1 MKKDIVKIKS
11 DITIVDEISAIEG
24 MVSYYF
30 TDGEYTP
37 YYADMAK
44 VTVVAE
50 HFLDGI
56 DFEPEDY
63 VYQLVMEND
72 DIYAC
77 VKKFLEIPSTQ
88 DKEDVDCYDRMEKIM
103 KQVEDIVDFRKQK
116 LIHGSDTIK
125 AIGDLCDSVTA
136 VLNNIAEMNSP
147 ENIQMAKDFMEEIK
161 QNGVTEETLSNAVR
175 KAADKFKMPNNEIIE
190 GQQQRIAE
198 QQQQLQEQQAKIEE
212 MKKRVKEMDTKVQS
226 FETWKREYMARNVK
240 AVRGSGKI
248 VAGSKKKATS
258 KTSKDE

>member
-1 MKKDIVKIKS
+1 MKKDNVRLKNN
-11 DITIVDEISAIEG
+11 ITIVDEISAIEG

-37 YYADMAK
+37 YYEDMAQ

-50 HFLDGI
+50 NFLDGVE
-56 DFEPEDY
+56 FEPEDY

-88 DKEDVDCYDRMEKIM
+88 DKEDVDCYVRMERIM
-103 KQVEDIVDFRKQK
+103 KQVIDIVEFRKQK

-125 AIGDLCDSVTA
+125 AIGDLCNSVTT
-136 VLNNIAEMNSP
+136 VLNNIAEMNGP

-161 QNGVTEETLSNAVR
+161 KNGVTEETLANAVR
-175 KAADKFKMPNNEIIE
+175 KAADKFKMPNDEIIE
-190 GQQQRIAE
+190 GQRQRIAE
-198 QQQQLQEQQAKIEE
+198 QQQQIQEQQAKIEK
-212 MKKRVKEMDTKVQS
+212 MKKRVKEMDTKIQS
-226 FETWKREYMARNVK
+226 FEAWKREYMARNVK
-240 AVRGSGKI
+240 ADNRSEKI
-248 VAGSKKKATS
+248 VDSYKR
-258 KTSKDE
+258 KTIGKSNKNE